1 MIGSSRPSTRS
12 KPSTSSL
19 RHEATQASGSNNSGS
34 RRHDRCGSRTVSSS
48 RPTNTA
54 PTDSPASSEF
64 SIASIRRP
72 RNRPHSTIYSEN
84 WTPSP
89 ALPAEEHGSDDEDDD
104 EYDAYSAGIEP
115 HNPSTGHSNHAHL
128 QQHGNNGH
136 RLSISEIPTT
146 TDHSHDSSGR
156 RYPTQQQQPGPLRYF
171 GPSGPNSNETPRLR
185 REQSSTFRC
194 LRPSSWVVGGSG
206 ADARNP
212 NRPAADRQMWLFCLG
227 FLLPFA
233 WMLAALLPVPAKQ
246 EVPASSYSRHGEKG
260 DEEKVGRDDRA
271 RGRIAETGS
280 GGVVDVEAQ
289 MMEAQDLA
297 VAEKE
302 RVRAVWWR
310 TLNRRM
316 SVVGVA
322 IIIVVVAVAVPLTVV

>member
-1 MIGSSRPSTRS
+1 
-12 KPSTSSL
+12 
-19 RHEATQASGSNNSGS
+19 
-34 RRHDRCGSRTVSSS
+34 
-48 RPTNTA
+48 
-54 PTDSPASSEF
+54 
-64 SIASIRRP
+64 
-72 RNRPHSTIYSEN
+72 
-84 WTPSP
+84 
-89 ALPAEEHGSDDEDDD
+89 
-104 EYDAYSAGIEP
+104 
-115 HNPSTGHSNHAHL
+115 
-128 QQHGNNGH
+128 
-136 RLSISEIPTT
+136 
-146 TDHSHDSSGR
+146 
-156 RYPTQQQQPGPLRYF
+156 
-171 GPSGPNSNETPRLR
+171 
-185 REQSSTFRC
+185 
-194 LRPSSWVVGGSG
+194 
-206 ADARNP
+206 
-212 NRPAADRQMWLFCLG
+212 
-227 FLLPFA
+227 
-233 WMLAALLPVPAKQ
+233 MLAALLPVPAKQ